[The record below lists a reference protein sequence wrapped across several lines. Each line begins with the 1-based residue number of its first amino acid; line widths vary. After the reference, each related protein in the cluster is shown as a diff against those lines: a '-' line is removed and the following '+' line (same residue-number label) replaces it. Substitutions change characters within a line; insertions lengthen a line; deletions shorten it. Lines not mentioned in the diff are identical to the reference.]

1 MQSTSG
7 IVVELQDEK
16 AFVKISR
23 NTACENCGA
32 CHFDEKT
39 LNLKVTAINKVNA
52 KVGDRV
58 ELSLENI
65 NYFRASFYLYGIPL
79 ISMLVGI
86 FGGLFIFNKLNIEP
100 SDIYS
105 ILLGLVTMGTSYLII
120 RSKRHSFAENKKY
133 MSVITGVLSSNELPV
148 VNCKDIKE

>member
-7 IVVELQDEK
+7 IVVELENEK

-39 LNLKVTAINKVNA
+39 LNLQVTAINQVDA

-58 ELSLENI
+58 ELSLENV

-79 ISMLVGI
+79 ITMLSGI
-86 FGGLFIFNKLNIEP
+86 FLGLFMFPKLGIEP

-105 ILLGLVTMGTSYLII
+105 IVLGLIFMGISYVII
-120 RSKRHSFAENKKY
+120 RGKRDEFASNTKY
-133 MSVITGVLSSNELPV
+133 MSVVTGVLSHNNLPV
-148 VNCKDIKE
+148 VDFKK